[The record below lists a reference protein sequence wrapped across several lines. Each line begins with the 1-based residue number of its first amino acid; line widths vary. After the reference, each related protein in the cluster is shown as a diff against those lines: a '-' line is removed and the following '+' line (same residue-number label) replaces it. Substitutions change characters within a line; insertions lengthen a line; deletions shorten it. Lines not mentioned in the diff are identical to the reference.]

1 MTDSQL
7 TQILAALND
16 SEFST
21 GLNTQYL
28 LVIGMILTFALGF
41 IGGNQR

>member
-7 TQILAALND
+7 SQLLLAVTN
-16 SEFST
+16 SELAT
-21 GLNTQYL
+21 GINTQYL